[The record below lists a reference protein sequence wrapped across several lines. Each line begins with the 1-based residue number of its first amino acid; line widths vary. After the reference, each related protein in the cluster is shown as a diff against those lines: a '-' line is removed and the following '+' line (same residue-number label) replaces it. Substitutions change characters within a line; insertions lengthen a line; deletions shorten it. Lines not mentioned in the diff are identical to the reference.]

1 MPYLYYAI
9 VNKSHLQK
17 VSSTGL
23 LITLGIIYGDI
34 GTSPLY
40 VLKEIIG
47 DSTIN
52 KDLVY
57 GGVSCIF
64 WTLTLLTTLKY
75 VIITLNAD
83 NNGEGGIF
91 SLYAIVRRTK
101 PWLHIPAII
110 GGAALLAD
118 GLITPPISVASAI
131 EGLQIKYPE
140 YSIPVVPIVI
150 GIIVL
155 IFFIQQFGTNI
166 VGKSFGPLMVLWF
179 SMLLVLGLMEIKDHV
194 GILGALN
201 PYYAINL
208 VVNVPGGFWLLGAV
222 FLCTTGAEALYSDL
236 GHCGKAN
243 IRVSWT
249 FVKIALVCNYLGQSA
264 WLMQYEGKTL
274 SEVGVSINPFYA
286 IMPEGFL
293 LAGIIIA
300 TVAAIIASQA
310 LITGSYTIVSEAM
323 RLNFWPKVRIK
334 FPTEAKGQ
342 VYVPSINWLLMFGC
356 IGIVLI
362 FRESANMGAAYG
374 LAITLAMLS
383 TTVLVTHYLVLH
395 RLNKNIVW
403 VYLIGYLFL
412 ELCFLVANLKKFPH
426 GGWVTLLLCM
436 GIIFV
441 MWVWSKSAG
450 IKKRFVSF
458 IKIDDQL
465 PILIDV
471 SNETSIAKYATNLVY
486 FTASDN
492 PKLIETKNLYSILNK
507 QPKRADVYWFLHV
520 NVSDDPYKK
529 EFEVTTL
536 VPGKIF
542 RVDFNLGFRVEQRI
556 NALFRKVIENM
567 VEQGEFNNLSRYE
580 ALKKYH
586 IQGDFKFVVIERQL
600 ANDYDLP
607 VYEEFI
613 MDSYDVLKRF
623 SISEAKAFGLDTS
636 SLTVEKVPLLVN
648 PRKNLILKRKYP
660 NEN

>member
-1 MPYLYYAI
+1 MD
-9 VNKSHLQK
+9 KSHLQK
-17 VSSTGL
+17 VSSAGL

-40 VLKEIIG
+40 VLKEVIG
-47 DSTIN
+47 ESVIN
-52 KDLVY
+52 KELIY

-75 VIITLNAD
+75 VIVTLNAD
-83 NNGEGGIF
+83 NKGEGGIF

-131 EGLQIKYPE
+131 EGLQIKYPQ
-140 YSIPVVPIVI
+140 YDIPVVPIVI
-150 GIIVL
+150 GVIVA
-155 IFFIQQFGTNI
+155 IFFIQQFGTSI
-166 VGKSFGPLMVLWF
+166 VGKSFGPLMIIWF
-179 SMLLVLGLMEIKDHV
+179 SMLLILGLNQISTHWA
-194 GILGALN
+194 ILGALN
-201 PYYAINL
+201 PYYALNL
-208 VVNVPGGFWLLGAV
+208 ITNTPGGFWLLGAV

-243 IRVSWT
+243 IRVSWM
-249 FVKIALVCNYLGQSA
+249 FVKVALVCNYLGQSA
-264 WLMQYEGKTL
+264 WLMQYEGKSLAEIGTN
-274 SEVGVSINPFYA
+274 VNPFYA
-286 IMPEGFL
+286 IMPEKFL
-293 LAGIIIA
+293 LVGIIIA
-300 TVAAIIASQA
+300 SVAAIIASQA

-334 FPTEAKGQ
+334 FPTEARGQ
-342 VYVPSINWLLMFGC
+342 VYVPSINWILMFGC
-356 IGIVLI
+356 IGVVLI

-395 RLNKNIVW
+395 RLNKGFVW
-403 VYLIGYLFL
+403 FYLIGYLTL

-426 GGWVTLLLCM
+426 GGWVTLLICL
-436 GIIFV
+436 GIIFI
-441 MWVWSKSAG
+441 MWVWFKAAA

-458 IKIDDQL
+458 LKVKEYL
-465 PILIDV
+465 PIFIDV
-471 SNETSIAKYATNLVY
+471 SNDESISKQATNLVY
-486 FTASDN
+486 FTAGDN
-492 PKLIETKNLYSILNK
+492 PKLIESKIVYSILNK
-507 QPKRADVYWFLHV
+507 QPKRADVYWFLHI
-520 NVSDDPYKK
+520 NVTDDPYRR
-529 EFEVTTL
+529 EFVVHTL
-536 VPGKIF
+536 VPDKIF

-556 NALFRKVIENM
+556 NALFRKVIDDM
-567 VEQGEFNNLSRYE
+567 VEKKEFNNMSRYE
-580 ALKKYH
+580 ALKKH
-586 IQGDFKFVVIERQL
+586 NIQGDFKFVISERQL

-613 MDSYDVLKRF
+613 MDSYDALKGL
-623 SISEAKAFGLDTS
+623 SMSESKAFGLDTS

-648 PRKNLILKRKYP
+648 PRKNQAVTRIYP
-660 NEN
+660 KE

>member
-1 MPYLYYAI
+1 MD
-9 VNKSHLQK
+9 KSHLNK
-17 VSSTGL
+17 VSSAGL
-23 LITLGIIYGDI
+23 IITLGIIYGDI

-47 DSTIN
+47 DSIIT
-52 KDLVY
+52 KELVF

-83 NNGEGGIF
+83 NKGEGGIF

-131 EGLQIKYPE
+131 EGLQLKYPQ
-140 YSIPVVPIVI
+140 YDIPVVPIVI
-150 GIIVL
+150 GIIVA
-155 IFFIQQFGTNI
+155 IFFIQQFGTSI
-166 VGKSFGPLMVLWF
+166 VGKFFGPLMIIWF
-179 SMLLVLGLMEIKDHV
+179 SMLLVLGLTQIT
-194 GILGALN
+194 GNPAIFGALN
-201 PYYAINL
+201 PYYALNL
-208 VVNVPGGFWLLGAV
+208 VVNTPGGFWLLGAV

-236 GHCGKAN
+236 GHCGKSN

-264 WLMQYEGKTL
+264 WLMQFEGKSL
-274 SEVGVSINPFYA
+274 SEIGSSVNPFFA
-286 IMPEGFL
+286 IMPEKFL
-293 LAGIIIA
+293 LVGILIA
-300 TVAAIIASQA
+300 TMAAIIASQA
-310 LITGSYTIVSEAM
+310 LITGSYTIVNEAM

-334 FPTEAKGQ
+334 FPTEARGQ
-342 VYVPSINWLLMFGC
+342 VYVPSINWILMFGC
-356 IGIVLI
+356 IGVVLI
-362 FRESANMGAAYG
+362 FKESANMGAAYG

-395 RLNKNIVW
+395 RMNKGFVW
-403 VYLIGYLFL
+403 FYLIGYLFL

-426 GGWVTLLLCM
+426 GGWVTLLICM
-436 GIIFV
+436 GLIFI
-441 MWVWSKSAG
+441 MWVWFKAAA

-458 IKIDDQL
+458 LKIKDYL
-465 PILIDV
+465 PIFIDV
-471 SNETSIAKYATNLVY
+471 SNDESIAKQATNLVY
-486 FTASDN
+486 FTAGDN
-492 PKLIETKNLYSILNK
+492 PKLIESKIVYSILNK
-507 QPKRADVYWFLHV
+507 QPKRADVYWFLHI
-520 NVSDDPYKK
+520 NVSDDPYRK
-529 EFEVTTL
+529 EFVVHTL
-536 VPGKIF
+536 VPEKIF

-556 NALFRKVIENM
+556 NALFRKVIDDM
-567 VEQGEFNNLSRYE
+567 VAKAEFNNMSRYQ
-580 ALKKYH
+580 ALMKH
-586 IQGDFKFVVIERQL
+586 NIQGDFKFVISERQL

-613 MDSYDVLKRF
+613 MDSYDALKGL
-623 SISEAKAFGLDTS
+623 SMSESKAFGLDTS

-648 PRKNLILKRKYP
+648 PRKNLVVTRIYP
-660 NEN
+660 NEEHSSH